1 MLNYMTSG
9 QKKNK
14 TKKKKIRIQ
23 IDNMAPVFTCV
34 DTAVRS
40 HPTDL
45 QGWVLCPHPSDFL
58 TELLRTPYL
67 YSQRGRSLRHS
78 HHQVSVTRHRSSLC
92 PMLRLFLPSSNCCVR
107 VVHTTLSPPLDSSVN
122 CSPEVHDFHRLINQH
137 VCFLRCWSCCISAR
151 DMMMHSTHNIIFC

>member
-1 MLNYMTSG
+1 MTSG
-9 QKKNK
+9 
-14 TKKKKIRIQ
+14 KKKRPEVIEIQ

-78 HHQVSVTRHRSSLC
+78 HHQVSVTRHRSSF
-92 PMLRLFLPSSNCCVR
+92 MSNVE
-107 VVHTTLSPPLDSSVN
+107 VV
-122 CSPEVHDFHRLINQH
+122 
-137 VCFLRCWSCCISAR
+137 SAEL
-151 DMMMHSTHNIIFC
+151 